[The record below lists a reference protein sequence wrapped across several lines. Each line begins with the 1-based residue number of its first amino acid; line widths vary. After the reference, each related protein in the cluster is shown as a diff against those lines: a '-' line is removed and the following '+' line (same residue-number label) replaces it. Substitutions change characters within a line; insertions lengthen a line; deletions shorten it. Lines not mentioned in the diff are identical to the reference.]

1 MMTGTFSSHSQRTR
15 WAPTGF
21 IPIKFAHFR
30 ILKLSRSIVAVLDF
44 ELVEYVR
51 RIVAVVLG
59 MVRSGDILIP
69 SVFVVGVSISFGC

>member
-1 MMTGTFSSHSQRTR
+1 MTGTFSSHSHRTR

-21 IPIKFAHFR
+21 IPIEFAHLR
-30 ILKLSRSIVAVLDF
+30 ILKLSRSIIVVGDF

-51 RIVAVVLG
+51 NAAPVVLWIA
-59 MVRSGDILIP
+59 RRGDILIL